1 MTRLP
6 NSVVTKQWFW
16 PALASLALL
25 SIVVLLAGELRLGTI
40 TANLTAAS
48 FLAMVGIGQMFPI
61 ASGEGGIDLSIP
73 SVMGFC
79 AFVAVKMIGSDP
91 LLLIMV
97 LPVAVGFG
105 LAVGAVNGLVVT
117 FVRIPPIIGTL
128 ATGFIV
134 LTLVQLIS
142 ANGAST
148 IDNRTLVDTIR
159 GSVLGIPTPFFV
171 LLAAAALAFV
181 LLRRR
186 PYGRHLLAVGQSRR
200 AAHLSGI
207 NVNRTII
214 VAYLLSGALAAL
226 TGVLLACSVG
236 SADLELGNPFLLTSV
251 GAVVLGGNRIAGGTA
266 SISGTIF
273 GAVLLTLL
281 TLAVTVAGF
290 PIEVK
295 YIATGLVITFVLL
308 AANSRTGDRAR
319 KRGV

>member
-1 MTRLP
+1 MTRLQT
-6 NSVVTKQWFW
+6 SIVTKQWFW
-16 PALASLALL
+16 PAVASLVLL
-25 SIVVLLAGELRLGTI
+25 SIIVLLTGELRLGTV

-79 AFVAVKMIGSDP
+79 AFVAVKMIGTDP
-91 LLLIMV
+91 FLLIAV
-97 LPVAVGFG
+97 IPVAVGFG
-105 LAVGAVNGLVVT
+105 LIVGAANGLVVT

-134 LTLVQLIS
+134 LTLVQIIS
-142 ANGAST
+142 ANGATT
-148 IDNRTLVDTIR
+148 IDNRTLVDMIR
-159 GSVLGIPTPFFV
+159 GSVLGIPAPFFV
-171 LLAAAALAFV
+171 VLAVAALAFV
-181 LLRRR
+181 LLSRR

-214 VAYLLSGALAAL
+214 VAYLLSGALSAL

-273 GAVLLTLL
+273 GAFLLTLL

>member
-6 NSVVTKQWFW
+6 HSVITKQWFW
-16 PALASLALL
+16 PAVASLVLL
-25 SIVVLLAGELRLGTI
+25 SLVVLLAGELRLGTI

-91 LLLIMV
+91 LLLTMV
-97 LPVAVGFG
+97 IPVAIGFG
-105 LAVGAVNGLVVT
+105 LIVGTVNGLVVT
-117 FVRIPPIIGTL
+117 VVRIPPIIGTL

-142 ANGAST
+142 ANGATT
-148 IDNRTLVDTIR
+148 IANRTLVDTIR

-171 LLAAAALAFV
+171 VLVVATLAYV

-207 NVNRTII
+207 NVDRTII

-273 GAVLLTLL
+273 GALLLTLL

-308 AANSRTGDRAR
+308 AANSRTSDHAR